1 MKYQL
6 NKTDIW
12 LMQVLESNE
21 ATNRITAMTIGE
33 IMAVMESAGNGKNR
47 TTVYRRLRQLVELG
61 YIAKGVPD
69 DHAAT
74 FYIIEKGKHFLK
86 GEI

>member
-1 MKYQL
+1 MEYQL

-12 LMQVLESNE
+12 LMQVLQTNE
-21 ATNRITAMTIGE
+21 ATNCITAMTIGE
-33 IMAVMESAGNGKNR
+33 IMAVLESAGNGKNR
-47 TTVYRRLRQLVELG
+47 MTVYRRLRKLAELG

-69 DHAAT
+69 DHAST
-74 FYIIEKGKHFLK
+74 FYLIEKGFNFLK

>member
-1 MKYQL
+1 
-6 NKTDIW
+6 
-12 LMQVLESNE
+12 MQVLESNE

-33 IMAVMESAGNGKNR
+33 IMAVLENAGNGKNR
-47 TTVYRRLRQLVELG
+47 MTIYRRLKMLVELG

-69 DHAAT
+69 DHADT
-74 FYIIEKGKHFLK
+74 FYMIEKGFSFLK

>member
-1 MKYQL
+1 MEYQL

-21 ATNRITAMTIGE
+21 ATNRITAMTIAE
-33 IMAVMESAGNGKNR
+33 IMTILDASGNAKNR
-47 TTVYRRLRQLVELG
+47 MTVYRRLRKLVELG

-69 DHAAT
+69 DHADT
-74 FYIIEKGKHFLK
+74 FYMIEKGFNFLK